1 MDSDSAKKTPNT
13 EPHPLALAE
22 ERHQLALYEGMGAG
36 RQMEE
41 DEDVINLRDYWRVI
55 MARKGTILLVTF
67 LVVVATLISTS
78 LQTPIYRSST
88 TLQIEREAGKVL
100 QYEGVTAESGRYD
113 WEFYQTQY
121 ELLKSKTLAQRV
133 VDELGLESSAQFMSS
148 GEEKKSSFFSDIR
161 KAIKGFIQGDEEQ
174 QQQQINVTD
183 EESSGPD
190 LAGILRGGLTVSPVR
205 DSKLVVVSYDSPNA
219 QLAARVANAIAKNFV
234 NTTLERRFE
243 ASSYAKT
250 FLAERIK
257 QVRAELED
265 SERTLAKYA
274 QEREI
279 IDLEEKQ
286 SILMHKIREL
296 DSKLVESE
304 AQRIEDEAKYIEMKD
319 AVLKG
324 NLNVLESPVI
334 QAYKERLVQL
344 EAEYE
349 EKLHIYKPAYPTMVQ
364 LQQRI
369 DEVQGKI
376 DEEIQNIRTAALTK
390 YKAAQREEAMLK
402 ARMAEIKT
410 EILDLQNRSRDYQ
423 VLKRDVETNR
433 ELYDGLSQRMKEV
446 GVASGI
452 GTNNISVVDKA
463 EVAGAPY
470 KPNLKKNLMIAL
482 VLGLFGGIGLAF
494 LFDHLDDTIKSGAD
508 LEKLTGLAVLG
519 IVPEIN
525 KQRES
530 VESVA
535 LLTYEQPTSAL
546 AEAYRS
552 IRTALTFATAS
563 GSPKVLHLTSSGA
576 GEGKTTSAIALA
588 TAYTQSG
595 SNVLLVD
602 ADLRNPSLHQE
613 LGLHNEVGLTNYLA
627 ANYKPSQVV
636 QQTGIANLWVL
647 PTGPIPPNPAELLSS
662 GKMVDFINTAAKKFD
677 MVIIDSPPVLGL
689 ADALVLANM
698 AQATILVV
706 DAGVTRTGSVE
717 GSMQRL
723 KRARANITGTLLVK
737 YGQGGSGYGYDY
749 HYSYSYYGYGSDE
762 ADDEPRKQMA

>member
-1 MDSDSAKKTPNT
+1 MD
-13 EPHPLALAE
+13 
-22 ERHQLALYEGMGAG
+22 
-36 RQMEE
+36 E

-78 LQTPIYRSST
+78 LQTSIYRSST
-88 TLQIEREAGKVL
+88 TLQIDRQADKVL

-121 ELLKSKTLAQRV
+121 ELLKSKSLAQRV
-133 VDELGLESSAQFMSS
+133 VDELGLESSAQFMGS
-148 GEEKKSSFFSDIR
+148 GDEQKSSFFSDIR
-161 KAIKGFIQGDEEQ
+161 KAIKGLIQGEEEKPVVSDEAS
-174 QQQQINVTD
+174 D
-183 EESSGPD
+183 GPD
-190 LAGILRGGLTVSPVR
+190 LAAILQGGLTISPVR
-205 DSKLVVVSYDSPNA
+205 DSKLVVVSYDSPDPK
-219 QLAARVANAIAKNFV
+219 LAARVTNAIAKNFV

-250 FLAERIK
+250 FLSERIK

-265 SERTLAKYA
+265 SERTLAEYA

-296 DSKLVESE
+296 DSKLVSSE
-304 AQRIEDEAKYIEMKD
+304 AQRIQDEAKYVEMKD
-319 AVLKG
+319 AVLRG

-364 LQQRI
+364 LKQRI

-376 DEEIQNIRTAALTK
+376 DEEIQNIKTSALTK

-402 ARMAEIKT
+402 ARVAEIKV
-410 EILDLQNRSRDYQ
+410 EILDLQSRSTDYQ
-423 VLKRDVETNR
+423 ALKRDVETNR
-433 ELYDGLSQRMKEV
+433 ELYNGLLQRMKEV

-463 EVAGAPY
+463 EVASAPY

-494 LFDHLDDTIKSGAD
+494 LFDHLDDTIKSGSD
-508 LEKLTGLAVLG
+508 LEKLTGTAVLG
-519 IVPEIN
+519 IVPEVN
-525 KQRES
+525 KQREN

-535 LLTYEQPTSAL
+535 LMTYEQPTSSL

-552 IRTALTFATAS
+552 VRTALTFSTAS

-576 GEGKTTSAIALA
+576 GEGKTTSALALA
-588 TAYTQSG
+588 TAYTQAG
-595 SNVLLVD
+595 SNVLLID
-602 ADLRNPSLHQE
+602 ADLRNPSLHKE
-613 LGLHNEVGLTNYLA
+613 MGLSNEVGLTNYLA
-627 ANYKPSQVV
+627 ADYKPSQVV
-636 QQTGIANLWVL
+636 QQTEIGNLWVL

-662 GKMVDFINTAAKKFD
+662 GKMVDFVTTAGKKFD

-698 AQATILVV
+698 SQATILVV

-723 KRARANITGTLLVK
+723 KRARSNIIGTLLVK
-737 YGQGGSGYGYDY
+737 YGQGSSGYGYDY
-749 HYSYSYYGYGSDE
+749 HYSYNYYGYGNDE
-762 ADDEPRKQMA
+762 TSDEPRKQLA